1 MRCAEFAKK
10 LKDLRKDRHVSQRE
24 LAEYLHLTPNS
35 ICEWEN
41 LRSEPSIDLLIKLSN
56 YFQCSL
62 DYLLGREDDFG
73 NIVVQGT
80 EDPFFTTPQEQEFI
94 IKLRSLSSSTRE
106 MILHVLDNAVQVE
119 KHTSS

>member
-119 KHTSS
+119 KRTSS

>member
-1 MRCAEFAKK
+1 MKNLKIRRKELGLTQLQIAKM
-10 LKDLRKDRHVSQRE
+10 LNVSQQCYSDYE
-24 LAEYLHLTPNS
+24 NEKTDPDLNTLSKLA
-35 ICEWEN
+35 
-41 LRSEPSIDLLIKLSN
+41 DLLTVSI
-56 YFQCSL
+56 

-80 EDPFFTTPQEQEFI
+80 EEPFFTTPQEQEFI

-119 KHTSS
+119 KRTSS

>member
-1 MRCAEFAKK
+1 MRCTEFAKK
-10 LKDLRKDRHVSQRE
+10 LKELRKDRHVSQRE

-80 EDPFFTTPQEQEFI
+80 EEPFFTTPQEQEFI

-119 KHTSS
+119 KRTSS

>member
-80 EDPFFTTPQEQEFI
+80 EEPFFTTPQEQEFI

-119 KHTSS
+119 KRTSS

>member
-10 LKDLRKDRHVSQRE
+10 LKELRKDRHVSQRE

-80 EDPFFTTPQEQEFI
+80 EGSFFTTPQEQEFI
-94 IKLRSLSSSTRE
+94 IKLRSLSSSTQA
-106 MILHVLDNAVQVE
+106 MILRVLDNAVQAE
-119 KHTSS
+119 KRA

>member
-10 LKDLRKDRHVSQRE
+10 LKDLRKDHHVSQRE

-73 NIVVQGT
+73 NIVIQGT
-80 EDPFFTTPQEQEFI
+80 KEPFFTTPQEQEFI
-94 IKLRSLSSSTRE
+94 IKLRSLSSTTKTT
-106 MILHVLDNAVQVE
+106 ILQVLDNAVRLE
-119 KHTSS
+119 NKNT

>member
-80 EDPFFTTPQEQEFI
+80 EEPFFATPQEQEFI

-119 KHTSS
+119 KRTSS

>member
-10 LKDLRKDRHVSQRE
+10 LKELRKDRHVSQRE

-80 EDPFFTTPQEQEFI
+80 EEPFFTTPQEQEFI

-119 KHTSS
+119 KRTSS